1 MNFKLSPMNARTHRS
16 AGSAGR
22 QTPGTRHDG
31 SSSPQAPAAALRTR
45 RARRVGLLAGAA
57 LVAVIGTGCFP
68 TGPVE
73 TWVPDF
79 NSDGA
84 ITTDE
89 VDFEKSL
96 IIHRTVSA
104 IEQSR
109 REVQAHPFLTCVR
122 RSESDGGAYPHANGY
137 GAQNPSS
144 SASGAYQFIDSTWRT
159 VSARAGH
166 GGYSTAAQAPWFI
179 QDAVALD
186 LVNRGGGSAWNGTGC

>member
-1 MNFKLSPMNARTHRS
+1 MNLTSSVTARTQRS
-16 AGSAGR
+16 DGTSDR
-22 QTPGTRHDG
+22 HTPETRHGD
-31 SSSPQAPAAALRTR
+31 SSSPTAPAAAVRSR
-45 RARRVGLLAGAA
+45 RSRRVGLLAGAA

-79 NSDGA
+79 NRDGA
-84 ITTDE
+84 ITADE
-89 VDFEKSL
+89 VNFEKAL
-96 IIHRTVSA
+96 IVHRAVSA
-104 IEQSR
+104 VEQSR

-122 RSESDGGAYPHANGY
+122 HRESDSGAYPHANGY

-144 SASGAYQFIDSTWRT
+144 SASGAYQFINSTWRT
-159 VSARAGH
+159 VSVLAGH

-186 LVNRGGGSAWNGTGC
+186 VVNRGGRSAWNGTGC

>member
-1 MNFKLSPMNARTHRS
+1 MNFISSINARTHRS
-16 AGSAGR
+16 ADSADR
-22 QTPGTRHDG
+22 HTPETRHGD
-31 SSSPQAPAAALRTR
+31 SSSPKAPAAALRSR
-45 RARRVGLLAGAA
+45 RSRRVGLLAGAA

-89 VDFEKSL
+89 VDYQKSL
-96 IIHRTVSA
+96 IVQETVNA

-122 RSESDGGAYPHANGY
+122 HHESDRGAYPYTNGY
-137 GAQNPSS
+137 GAQNPYS
-144 SASGAYQFIDSTWRT
+144 SASGAYQFINSTWR
-159 VSARAGH
+159 SASERAGH
-166 GGYSTAAQAPWFI
+166 GGYSSAAQAPWYI

-186 LVNRGGGSAWNGTGC
+186 VVNRGGKSAWNGTGC